1 MITINRLDQIRLD
14 YMRLELFHSM
24 LLSKI
29 NRLHQHET
37 IIDYVVEG
45 SYAIFFWDSSKTVKN
60 LQTPSVFW
68 HRVVVWR
75 YEDHM

>member
-1 MITINRLDQIRLD
+1 MITINRLDQIRLDYMRLD

-45 SYAIFFWDSSKTVKN
+45 SYAIFFGTAPK
-60 LQTPSVFW
+60 L
-68 HRVVVWR
+68 
-75 YEDHM
+75 